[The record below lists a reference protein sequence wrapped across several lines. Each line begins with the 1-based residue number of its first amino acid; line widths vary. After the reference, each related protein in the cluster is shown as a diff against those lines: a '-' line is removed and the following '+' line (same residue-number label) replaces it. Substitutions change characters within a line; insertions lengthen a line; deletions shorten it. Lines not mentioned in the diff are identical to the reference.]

1 MALEFIKVFIIFNL
15 ILTGSI
21 IIYLNHNHVITA
33 GESLSSRATQ
43 GTNIGTYPFMAALLR
58 APTGTNYQHSCAGT
72 ILNNRSVLTAARC
85 VYEDAPSRWRFRL
98 GSSRHNSGGNVYA
111 VTVIYFYRNFDEWAM
126 MSDIAIVRT
135 NTNIRFGNNV
145 RAGSFAGRY
154 YIVGNNQ
161 PVSTVGWGYTSTTI
175 ALNTCRTH
183 YSAQG
188 FFIREESQICSGFS
202 NPGSVSANNARDKC
216 LGEPGAPLIHLGT
229 IVGVRSYALSCNS
242 PAVPT
247 VSTRVGYFISWISTY
262 A

>member
-1 MALEFIKVFIIFNL
+1 MQQLLQHPETFQNFVNCSTIFF
-15 ILTGSI
+15 S
-21 IIYLNHNHVITA
+21 
-33 GESLSSRATQ
+33 
-43 GTNIGTYPFMAALLR
+43 
-58 APTGTNYQHSCAGT
+58 
-72 ILNNRSVLTAARC
+72 
-85 VYEDAPSRWRFRL
+85 EDAPSRWRFRL

-161 PVSTVGWGYTSTTI
+161 PVSTVGWGYTSMPLWQPAQHLDLRRHQQTTI